1 MLHSASADFY
11 PDLVVKTHGV
21 YQVRFSI
28 VERDWLDGMNEKPRK
43 VWDYEYAETPIFE
56 YGAIVDAIIG
66 TRYGKDSEIAL
77 VNKAIADS
85 TNPDYE
91 EYNAF
96 RVLAKQGAKDAM
108 AWWESK

>member
-21 YQVRFSI
+21 FQIRFSI
-28 VERDWLDGMNEKPRK
+28 VEKEREEMDGKVRK
-43 VWDYEYAETPIFE
+43 DWDYEYAETPIFE

-66 TRYGKDSEIAL
+66 TQYGKDTEIAL
-77 VNKAIADS
+77 LNKAIADP

-91 EYNAF
+91 TYNTF
-96 RVLAKQGAKDAM
+96 RALVKQSAKDAM